1 MLTFVC
7 SCRDSCLLLQAIKDH
22 NRPGFIVRGGSS
34 EGWDAD
40 DATVARRRKKDVK
53 RERETA
59 PPESLVPTVKKTP
72 GVQNATRK
80 VLEWLQTGSL
90 TLQEIAQRLPKLSKA
105 KVQTVL
111 DTLRMTGLVRLIRRQ
126 YTDSAG
132 AAKEEEYYQFFDG
145 QTQPVPVS
153 IGTLSKDLRA
163 RSEEILAMQN
173 RIAALEHEL
182 RKPVNELQPAEAIQM
197 LKSFMRVD
205 KSLEEE
211 PFYAVVRAAIGT

>member
-1 MLTFVC
+1 
-7 SCRDSCLLLQAIKDH
+7 LLLQAIKDH
-22 NRPGFIVRGGSS
+22 NRPGFIVRGSS
-34 EGWDAD
+34 AEGWDAD
-40 DATVARRRKKDVK
+40 DAAVARRRKKEAK
-53 RERETA
+53 RERDTA
-59 PPESLVPTVKKTP
+59 APESTVPTVKKTP
-72 GVQNATRK
+72 GVANATRK

-132 AAKEEEYYQFFDG
+132 AAKEEEYYQMSDG

-153 IGTLSKDLRA
+153 IGTISKDLRA
-163 RSEEILAMQN
+163 RSEEIHAMEN

-182 RKPVNELQPAEAIQM
+182 RRPVNELQPAEAIQM

-205 KSLEEE
+205 KSLEDE
-211 PFYAVVRAAIGT
+211 PFYAVVKAAIGS